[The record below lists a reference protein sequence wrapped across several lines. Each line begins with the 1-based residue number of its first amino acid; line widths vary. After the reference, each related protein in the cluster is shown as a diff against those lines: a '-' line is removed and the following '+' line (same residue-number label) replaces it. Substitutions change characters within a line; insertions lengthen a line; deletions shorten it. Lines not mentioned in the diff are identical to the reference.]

1 MAKITAIID
10 IGSNSVRMTVFG
22 RTSRFGFYLLKEIK
36 SKVRISEGAYSNGG
50 NLQPQAI
57 NRAVSALREF
67 LNVAK
72 AYKSNKILCVA
83 TSAVRDAPNR
93 SDFLSLVKKELSLN
107 IRVIDGTKEA
117 YYGAVAAM
125 NLLFLKDA
133 ITVDIGGGST
143 ELALIKDGKIGGLCS
158 LDLGTVRLKEL
169 FFDNSPSLAEAKK
182 FIAKEL
188 DKIPENFKSKT
199 VIGIGGTNRALAD
212 AIMEMDRYPVDAIHG
227 FEIDLSQKRVFLNK
241 LIECKTSKL
250 KDFGIKPERFD
261 VIREGGLIVT
271 SVIDHVGANKMVV
284 SGAGVRE
291 GVFLC
296 DLLRSQNDRFP
307 PTFNP
312 SIRSLLDRFCDNDDE
327 AGYITKISSVLFD
340 KLKELH
346 DLPETYKRY
355 LEIAA
360 KLSNIGSK
368 LSFYNHRQYSFSFVL
383 SSLEYGFSHFE
394 KLLISMI
401 VRYHGKRFGYFVN
414 DEFLVFCKEN
424 EQAIRWLSM
433 IVTIAETLNSDM
445 SAPKLEFDY
454 SKKVLNINS
463 TSELYIAQEKLKGV
477 LKGFELEVAFGT
489 L

>member
-10 IGSNSVRMTVFG
+10 IGSNSVRMTVFA

-36 SKVRISEGAYSNGG
+36 SKVRISEGAYSNDG
-50 NLQPQAI
+50 NLQPQAVA
-57 NRAVSALREF
+57 RAIYALREF

-72 AYKSNKILCVA
+72 AYKTTKILCVA
-83 TSAVRDAPNR
+83 TSAVRDAPNK
-93 SDFLSLVKKELSLN
+93 STFISLVKKELSLN

-117 YYGAVAAM
+117 YYGAVSAM

-143 ELALIKDGKIGGLCS
+143 ELALIKGGKIEGLCS

-169 FFDNSPSLAEAKK
+169 FFDNASSLGEAKK

-188 DKIPENFKSKT
+188 EKIPQNFKSKT

-227 FEIDLSQKRVFLNK
+227 FEIDLSQKRVFFNK

-261 VIREGGLIVT
+261 VIREGGLIIT
-271 SVIDHVGANKMVV
+271 SVIDHVDANKMVV

-296 DLLRSQNDRFP
+296 DLLRGQNDRFP

-312 SIRSLLDRFCDNDDE
+312 SIKSLMDRFCDNDSE
-327 AGYITKISSVLFD
+327 AAYITKISSVLFD

-346 DLPETYKRY
+346 NLPKTHKRY

-360 KLSNIGSK
+360 KLSNIGTK
-368 LSFYNHRQYSFSFVL
+368 LSFYNHRNYSFSFVL
-383 SSLEYGFSHFE
+383 SNLEYGFSHFE
-394 KLLISMI
+394 KLFISMV

-414 DEFLVFCKEN
+414 DEYLPFCKEN
-424 EQAIRWLSM
+424 EEAIKWLSM

-445 SAPKLEFDY
+445 SSPKLEFDY
-454 SKKVLNINS
+454 TKGVLTIKS
-463 TSELYIAQEKLKGV
+463 SDELYIAQEKLKSV
-477 LKGFELEVAFGT
+477 MKGSGLELICVKC
-489 L
+489 

>member
-10 IGSNSVRMTVFG
+10 IGSNSVRMTVFA

-36 SKVRISEGAYSNGG
+36 SKVRISEGAYSHNG
-50 NLQPQAI
+50 NLQPEAI
-57 NRAVSALREF
+57 SRALHALREF

-72 AYKSNKILCVA
+72 AYQATKILCVA
-83 TSAVRDAPNR
+83 TSAVRDAPNK
-93 SDFLSLVKKELSLN
+93 SDFVTRVKKELSLN
-107 IRVIDGTKEA
+107 IKVIDGTKEA
-117 YYGAVAAM
+117 RYGAVAAM

-143 ELALIKDGKIGGLCS
+143 ELAFIKNGKIEGLCS

-169 FFDNSPSLAEAKK
+169 FFDNSAPLGEAKK
-182 FIAKEL
+182 FIASEL
-188 DKIPENFKSKT
+188 EKIPENFKSKT

-212 AIMEMDRYPVDAIHG
+212 AIMELDRYPVDAIHG
-227 FEIDLSQKRVFLNK
+227 FEINLSQKRTFLNK
-241 LIECKTSKL
+241 LIECKTTRL

-271 SVIDHVGANKMVV
+271 SVIDHVGASKMVA

-296 DLLRSQNDRFP
+296 DLLRGQNCCFP

-312 SIRSLLDRFCDNDDE
+312 SIKSLMDRFCDNEDE
-327 AGYITKISSVLFD
+327 AAYITKISSLLFD
-340 KLKELH
+340 KLKERH
-346 DLPETYKRY
+346 DLPQNYKRY

-360 KLSNIGSK
+360 KLSNVGSK
-368 LSFYNHRQYSFSFVL
+368 LSFYNHRHHSFSFVL
-383 SSLEYGFSHFE
+383 SNLEYGFSHFE

-401 VRYHGKRFGYFVN
+401 VRYHGKRSGCFIN

-424 EQAIRWLSM
+424 EQAIKWLSM

-445 SAPKLEFDY
+445 SSPKLEFDY
-454 SKKVLNINS
+454 AKGVLTIRS
-463 TSELYIAQEKLKGV
+463 TSELYIAIEKLRVV
-477 LKGFELEVAFGT
+477 LKGFDLSVVYARQ
-489 L
+489 